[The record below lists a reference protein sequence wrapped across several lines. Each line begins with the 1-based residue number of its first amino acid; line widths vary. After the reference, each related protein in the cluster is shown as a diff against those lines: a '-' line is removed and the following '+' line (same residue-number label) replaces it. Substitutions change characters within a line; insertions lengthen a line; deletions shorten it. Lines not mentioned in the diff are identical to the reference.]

1 MQRIKKV
8 LRFSRNTVDIT
19 GVGSDQSRQQENR
32 MPQPKPAESSAT
44 WTAFL
49 VMTFVV
55 VGLTGLFATFAAPL
69 PLQRALLRD
78 AALDEALA
86 AAHGPDAQAAIE
98 MLRPRLAETAAA
110 LLPVGGDMD
119 ARIAQA
125 RTAMHASLRAEA
137 DAEAR
142 RLRWLICIV
151 TLMGAVFGAAILHVS
166 QRSR

>member
-1 MQRIKKV
+1 MP
-8 LRFSRNTVDIT
+8 
-19 GVGSDQSRQQENR
+19 GQQEDR
-32 MPQPKPAESSAT
+32 MQQPEPAGPSAT

-69 PLQRALLRD
+69 PLRRALLRD
-78 AALDEALA
+78 TALDEALA
-86 AAHGPDAQAAIE
+86 AAHGPNAQTAIE
-98 MLRPRLAETAAA
+98 ALRPRLAETAAA

-119 ARIAQA
+119 ARIARA

-151 TLMGAVFGAAILHVS
+151 TLMGAVFGAAILHAS
-166 QRSR
+166 RRSR